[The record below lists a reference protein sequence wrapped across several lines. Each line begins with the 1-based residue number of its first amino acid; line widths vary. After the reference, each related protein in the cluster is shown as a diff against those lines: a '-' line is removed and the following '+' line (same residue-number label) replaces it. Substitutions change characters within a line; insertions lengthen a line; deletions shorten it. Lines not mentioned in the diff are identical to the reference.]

1 MKKIIVILLAMLTA
15 FSVAA
20 CNGNPDTDIDP
31 TDNTRASTV
40 SEDDKLF
47 AVETEYGAVMY
58 PEIWQQRLETYKN
71 IEGDMLIVT
80 FTTKLDS
87 EIYYLFK
94 VIISSDDGDTVGR
107 ITDRDGKTRNVF
119 IDVYDLGDISELSA
133 EDQNILYAMQEGVNV
148 VIENLEPVWYNHN
161 GWSSIH
167 RKMDVVTAFRRM
179 PWGFVYFRVA
189 WGDGLPRKLSPDGSD
204 DV

>member
-20 CNGNPDTDIDP
+20 CNGNPDPDIDP

-40 SEDDKLF
+40 SEEDKLF
-47 AVETEYGAVMY
+47 AIETEYGAVMY
-58 PEIWQQRLETYKN
+58 PEIWQKRLETYEN
-71 IEGDMLIVT
+71 IEGEMLIVT

-87 EIYYLFK
+87 EMYYLFK

-119 IDVYDLGDISELSA
+119 IDVYDLGDISGLST

-148 VIENLEPVWYNHN
+148 VIENLEPV
-161 GWSSIH
+161 
-167 RKMDVVTAFRRM
+167 
-179 PWGFVYFRVA
+179 
-189 WGDGLPRKLSPDGSD
+189 
-204 DV
+204 